1 MSEAK
6 LREQICT
13 FARSLFERGLTP
25 GSSGNVS
32 VRLEDGGYLM
42 TPTNASLGFLD
53 PARLS
58 RLDRDGRL
66 TSGDKP
72 TKEIPL
78 HRALYDTRAKSR
90 AVVHLHSVHSV
101 AVSMLPEIDP
111 AGVLPPMTAYYV
123 MKLGRTALV
132 PYYRPGDDA
141 VAGAIRGLAG
151 RYASVLLAN
160 HGPVVAGASLDAAV
174 YATEELEETARLYL
188 MLRGLNPR
196 LLSQAQVDDLVR
208 HFDLEMPDQSQDVTH
223 EHGHT
228 AS

>member
-1 MSEAK
+1 MSDTK
-6 LREQICT
+6 LRDQICI

-25 GSSGNVS
+25 GSSGNIS
-32 VRLEDGGYLM
+32 VRLEDGGYLT

-53 PARLS
+53 PAKLS
-58 RLDRDGRL
+58 RLDRDGRHI
-66 TSGDKP
+66 SGDRP
-72 TKEIPL
+72 TKEVPL
-78 HRALYDTRAKSR
+78 HTALYDTRDQSQAI
-90 AVVHLHSVHSV
+90 VHLHSAHSV
-101 AVSMLPEIDP
+101 AISMLPEIDP
-111 AGVLPPMTAYYV
+111 TAVLPPMTAYYV

-151 RYASVLLAN
+151 RYSSVLLAN

-196 LLSQAQVDDLVR
+196 MLTRAQVDDLVR
-208 HFDLEMPDQSQDVTH
+208 HFDLPVPDDD
-223 EHGHT
+223 GHDHDHT
-228 AS
+228 SS